1 MTADI
6 LKRLL
11 GAASIAALAAA
22 PVAAAEW
29 SFDDIDADGNLELTE
44 AEFEQAT
51 VDSGLFDDWDL
62 DDDEALS
69 MEEYH
74 EGVFATWDADE
85 DALLSA
91 DEFETGFAD
100 WDFGDDIDFSAWDAD
115 GDAHLSMSE
124 FGAGLSD
131 WETAATWDDD
141 WDWDAGVTEAE
152 FTSGA
157 FDAYDADDDAVIA
170 EDEWIDLW

>member
-29 SFDDIDADGNLELTE
+29 SFDDIDADGDLEVTE
-44 AEFEQAT
+44 VEFAEAT
-51 VDSGLFDDWDL
+51 GASGLFDDWDL
-62 DDDEALS
+62 DGDAALS
-69 MEEYH
+69 ADEYH
-74 EGVFATWDADE
+74 QGVFSTWDADGDE
-85 DALLSA
+85 LLSGE
-91 DEFETGFAD
+91 EFETGFGD
-100 WDFGDDIDFSAWDAD
+100 WGFGDEVDFAEWDAD
-115 GDAHLSMSE
+115 ADEFVSPDE
-124 FGAGLSD
+124 FGAAMGD
-131 WETAATWDDD
+131 WETTAAWDDD